1 MVFRVRSRAFHL
13 DCFRCAICERLIQPG
28 EEIAFEADRVCCLSH
43 IQIIHDVS
51 GTKSQTTT
59 KEPAMITFDHAV
71 KFEME
76 DALRSKE
83 LRPGKRPLEIG
94 TTSDCATL
102 NAFIPSSPPAVR
114 RNQGLLPSLLLNR
127 SDHLKSAEAIE
138 LDEAIVYEDLC
149 TASEERKKKPPTDR
163 LLKFN
168 ETEFPDAFCPS
179 SPSCRPNS
187 CGSSLGVAIR
197 DTGES
202 GANVNSSNH
211 PQLSETL
218 SGRLCPSLELPGSGP
233 LVGRSTQIDNSPLTA
248 SSELSHDDEGSLLGL
263 TNMNHGQGD
272 SGLNTLNGPG
282 TLVAGG
288 GTPLS
293 HGYGSTPVG
302 ICGGSRTGSGS
313 SSSGTSV
320 TGGCGDEV
328 VHSVSVTRV
337 GGLRNGKSGGSKR
350 SKDQKTTRVR
360 TVLNEKQ
367 LHTLRTCYAANPR
380 PDALMK
386 EQLVE
391 MTSLSPRVI
400 RVWFQNKRCKDKK
413 RQILLKQM
421 EQHQQNGGRP
431 GHLHGISM
439 IASSPVRNDP
449 NMLCSSSAIDVQ
461 QVLGP
466 YWKSPPNS
474 EHPPRTGIHCSV
486 FKPSSPYA
494 HPIQSK
500 LNRSASPC
508 LSAMMNAHGLN
519 GPGNETP
526 VCYPTNLSALGNLM
540 TSFASAASG
549 SNSPTQADR
558 SRFGLM
564 APQGST
570 PVLPPGFPEDQH
582 SQPPIAAFQQLVSNF
597 DTTDSPTVHI
607 PGGSILPTPVCF
619 SNNEFPKAPPLP
631 PQSMSC
637 DNVLFSSLTSQL
649 QPSLPVAPSS
659 RIEVTS
665 LDSLPCPN
673 ATPSSVG
680 FSTLNNVPLFNAPP
694 LAATPLPPL
703 SPNTVT
709 LNMLSSSPQQA
720 THYAMGSYLHGQVG
734 LITSS
739 SRASLST

>member
-43 IQIIHDVS
+43 IQTHGPGV
-51 GTKSQTTT
+51 KPQPT
-59 KEPAMITFDHAV
+59 KEPAMITFDQTI

-76 DALRSKE
+76 DVLRSKE

-102 NAFIPSSPPAVR
+102 NAYIPSSPPVVR
-114 RNQGLLPSLLLNR
+114 RNQALLPSLLLNR
-127 SDHLKSAEAIE
+127 SDHLKSAEVVE
-138 LDEAIVYEDLC
+138 LDEGAVYEDLC
-149 TASEERKKKPPTDR
+149 TVSEERRKKPTDR
-163 LLKFN
+163 LPKFN

-187 CGSSLGVAIR
+187 SGSSLGVAIR
-197 DTGES
+197 D
-202 GANVNSSNH
+202 A
-211 PQLSETL
+211 
-218 SGRLCPSLELPGSGP
+218 
-233 LVGRSTQIDNSPLTA
+233 DSPLTA

-263 TNMNHGQGD
+263 TNMSHGQGE
-272 SGLNTLNGPG
+272 SGLNSLNGPG
-282 TLVAGG
+282 TLFAGG

-449 NMLCSSSAIDVQ
+449 NMLCSSTGIDVQ

-466 YWKSPPNS
+466 YWKSPPSS

-549 SNSPTQADR
+549 SNVSPVSNTSFTSTVQSPTHADR

-564 APQGST
+564 APQAGT

-607 PGGSILPTPVCF
+607 PGGSILPNPVCF
-619 SNNEFPKAPPLP
+619 SNNEFPKAPSLP
-631 PQSMSC
+631 TQSMSC

-649 QPSLPVAPSS
+649 QPNLSIPPSS
-659 RIEVTS
+659 RIEVTG
-665 LDSLPCPN
+665 LDNLPCPS

-680 FSTLNNVPLFNAPP
+680 FSNLNNIPLFNAPP
-694 LAATPLPPL
+694 LAAATLPPL

-709 LNMLSSSPQQA
+709 LNMLSSSPQQT